1 MANLKF
7 QTVQTPYGQLHTMR
21 TYNEDG
27 TAFYAEYRV
36 LTHTPTPSELNPAF
50 PVKKY
55 LAKNG
60 TAWAMGVC
68 KSGALVAW
76 KTTKM
81 SARFGLE
88 SYRMR
93 SVPGGYKG
101 DFVKHYSRVINGK
114 TYSFAR
120 IRWNGGQGGTTIKL
134 YEGQSTKVLREVH
147 IPAK

>member
-1 MANLKF
+1 MAKLVF
-7 QTVQTPYGQLHTMR
+7 QTVQTPYGLLHTMR
-21 TYNEDG
+21 TLDENDG
-27 TAFYAEYRV
+27 VLAEYRV
-36 LTHTPTPSELNPAF
+36 FPYKPSG
-50 PVKKY
+50 VKWSGPKY
-55 LAKNG
+55 LAANG
-60 TAWAMGVC
+60 SAWQIGRC
-68 KSGALVAW
+68 NSGALIAW
-76 KTTKM
+76 KTTKF
-81 SARFGLE
+81 SKRFGQE

-147 IPAK
+147 FPAK